1 MSYAA
6 VIFAHPDLE
15 KSQTNKALLAEVK
28 GHSHIKISNLYER
41 YPDFIIDVEKE
52 QALLEGASAI
62 ILQFPLQWY
71 SCPSLLKEWIDKVFS
86 EGFAYGKGKRLTGK
100 KFTIAITT
108 AVEEQFCGEK
118 DEQGNP
124 NLFCIDYALKPFQAD
139 AKYCSMQW
147 HQPQVIYA
155 TWQYTEEQLKEKAV
169 AYRGMIESLL

>member
-6 VIFAHPDLE
+6 VIFAHPDLG
-15 KSQTNKALLAEVK
+15 KSHANKALLSEVT
-28 GHSHIKISNLYER
+28 GYSHIRISNLYEQ
-41 YPDFIIDVEKE
+41 YPEFIIDVEKE
-52 QALLEGASAI
+52 QALLEGAAVI
-62 ILQFPLQWY
+62 ILQFPMQWY

-118 DEQGNP
+118 DAQGEP
-124 NLFCIDYALKPFQAD
+124 NLFFIDCALKPFQAD

-147 HQPQVIYA
+147 QPPQVIYA

-169 AYRGMIESLL
+169 AYRSMI